1 MIIGDFK
8 GAGKTGVHYVQNEG
22 SGDKKKHTHNC
33 KDFCSLLM
41 VRIPRHEQKTLGLK
55 QGLTVRRMLSI
66 RRNQISIDAAGLGQP
81 PARDSSTMP
90 SMLSM
95 SPPVVR
101 LHLAPGASAKSG
113 GPYQGQKLPGSG
125 LAWSGEAES
134 HGSGSPQSRFKIKQQ
149 QKKTTTQTGRE

>member
-1 MIIGDFK
+1 
-8 GAGKTGVHYVQNEG
+8 
-22 SGDKKKHTHNC
+22 
-33 KDFCSLLM
+33 M
-41 VRIPRHEQKTLGLK
+41 VRIPSHKQKTLGLK

-66 RRNQISIDAAGLGQP
+66 RRNQKISINAMGLWQP
-81 PARDSSTMP
+81 PACDSSAMP

-101 LHLAPGASAKSG
+101 LHLAPGAWAKSG

-134 HGSGSPQSRFKIKQQ
+134 PESGSPQSHFKIKQQ
-149 QKKTTTQTGRE
+149 KYHPERKRGSWECSVAQTIYLNSATA